1 MNNSLGSKT
10 EIHFCNGSHI
20 ETVQLSNTQRGFN
33 SNFLWGQMQ
42 ENISKEIEWWG
53 VTLTGNQKTVK
64 ALSELMDINKTLF
77 QNLYK
82 VQADTIE
89 ELVNKLY
96 EQVPEYEKKFL
107 KYVNE
112 QLPNLRGYLQ
122 VELPYNPKLISSI
135 EYEIYISSAEIDCEY
150 PFDARGCIITF
161 FQWIP
166 EIIGSYKEGLSEEQI
181 NLV

>member
-10 EIHFCNGSHI
+10 DIHFCNGSHI
-20 ETVQLSNTQRGFN
+20 EAVQLINKLRGFN

-42 ENISKEIEWWG
+42 ENISQEIEWWG

-64 ALSELMDINKTLF
+64 ALSELMEINKALF
-77 QNLYK
+77 ENLYK
-82 VQADTIE
+82 VQTDTIE

-96 EQVPEYEKKFL
+96 EQVPDYEKKFL

-112 QLPNLRGYLQ
+112 QLPNLKRYLQ
-122 VELPYNPKLISSI
+122 VELPYSAQLISSI

-161 FQWIP
+161 FQRMQ
-166 EIIGSYKEGLSEEQI
+166 EIIGSYKEDLNEKCR
-181 NLV
+181 V

>member
-1 MNNSLGSKT
+1 MDNC
-10 EIHFCNGSHI
+10 F
-20 ETVQLSNTQRGFN
+20 
-33 SNFLWGQMQ
+33 
-42 ENISKEIEWWG
+42 EWWG
-53 VTLTGNQKTVK
+53 VTLTGDEIAVK
-64 ALSELMDINKTLF
+64 ALSELMDINKALF
-77 QNLYK
+77 ENLYK

-135 EYEIYISSAEIDCEY
+135 EYEIYISGAEIDCEY

-161 FQWIP
+161 FQRAP
-166 EIIGSYKEGLSEEQI
+166 EIIDLYREGMNEER
-181 NLV
+181 NVLV

>member
-1 MNNSLGSKT
+1 MDKC
-10 EIHFCNGSHI
+10 F
-20 ETVQLSNTQRGFN
+20 
-33 SNFLWGQMQ
+33 
-42 ENISKEIEWWG
+42 EWWG

-77 QNLYK
+77 ENLYK
-82 VQADTIE
+82 VQTDTIE

-96 EQVPEYEKKFL
+96 EQVPGYEKKFL

-112 QLPNLRGYLQ
+112 QLPNLKRYLQ
-122 VELPYNPKLISSI
+122 VELPYSAQLISSI

-161 FQWIP
+161 FQRAP
-166 EIIGSYKEGLSEEQI
+166 AIIDLYKEGLSAEQI

>member
-1 MNNSLGSKT
+1 MDNC
-10 EIHFCNGSHI
+10 F
-20 ETVQLSNTQRGFN
+20 
-33 SNFLWGQMQ
+33 
-42 ENISKEIEWWG
+42 EWWG

-64 ALSELMDINKTLF
+64 ALSELMDINKALF
-77 QNLYK
+77 ENLYK
-82 VQADTIE
+82 VQADKIE

-112 QLPNLRGYLQ
+112 QLPNLRRCLQ
-122 VELPYNPKLISSI
+122 VELSYNAQLISSI

-150 PFDARGCIITF
+150 PYDARDCIITF
-161 FQWIP
+161 FQRAP
-166 EIIGSYKEGLSEEQI
+166 EMIDFYKEGFNGEQI

>member
-1 MNNSLGSKT
+1 
-10 EIHFCNGSHI
+10 
-20 ETVQLSNTQRGFN
+20 
-33 SNFLWGQMQ
+33 MQ

-53 VTLTGNQKTVK
+53 VTLTGNQKTIK

-77 QNLYK
+77 ENLYK

-112 QLPNLRGYLQ
+112 QLPNLRRYLQ
-122 VELPYNPKLISSI
+122 VELPYNPQLISSI

-161 FQWIP
+161 FQRMQ
-166 EIIGSYKEGLSEEQI
+166 EIIGSYKEDLNEKCR
-181 NLV
+181 V

>member
-1 MNNSLGSKT
+1 MDNC
-10 EIHFCNGSHI
+10 F
-20 ETVQLSNTQRGFN
+20 
-33 SNFLWGQMQ
+33 
-42 ENISKEIEWWG
+42 EWWG

-64 ALSELMDINKTLF
+64 ALSELMDINKALF

-107 KYVNE
+107 KYLNE
-112 QLPNLRGYLQ
+112 QLPNLRRYLQ
-122 VELPYNPKLISSI
+122 VELPYSAQLISSI

-166 EIIGSYKEGLSEEQI
+166 EIIGSYKEGFSAE
-181 NLV
+181 

>member
-1 MNNSLGSKT
+1 MDKC
-10 EIHFCNGSHI
+10 F
-20 ETVQLSNTQRGFN
+20 
-33 SNFLWGQMQ
+33 
-42 ENISKEIEWWG
+42 EWWG
-53 VTLTGNQKTVK
+53 VTLNGNEKAVK
-64 ALSELMDINKTLF
+64 ALSELLDINKALF
-77 QNLYK
+77 ENLYK
-82 VQADTIE
+82 VQAQTIE

-112 QLPNLRGYLQ
+112 QLPNLKRYLQ
-122 VELPYNPKLISSI
+122 VELPYNAQLISSI

-161 FQWIP
+161 FQWVP
-166 EIIGSYKEGLSEEQI
+166 EIIGLYKEGLSAEQI